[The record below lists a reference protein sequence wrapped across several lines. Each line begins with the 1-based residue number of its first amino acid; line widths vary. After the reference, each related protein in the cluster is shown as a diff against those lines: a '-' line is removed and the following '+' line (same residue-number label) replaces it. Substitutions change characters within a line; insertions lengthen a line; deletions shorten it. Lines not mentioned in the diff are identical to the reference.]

1 MIRRYQD
8 SFIQQLTEP
17 NTRHL
22 VYQTI
27 LGQVALEREHFEMV
41 PPGTAAT
48 IFHAPPPSELAVAE
62 REKLTRHDV
71 AAYVDEFTATL
82 SLMGCKDAAR
92 LAYWGFTSSDLVDT
106 ANGILM
112 KRAWIRIHGL
122 ANALASSATGQDYD
136 PPRIGRTHG
145 QKAYVVPTYDA
156 HHRMAGNLRGVLALR
171 SPRFFG
177 KLSGPTGQHNPPMLV
192 PIEEKALAYF
202 GLERDVNATQITSRV
217 WYADFAFTCTQLV
230 SICEQFALQIRLR
243 AQDGI
248 AELQED
254 FGRDQ
259 KGSSAMPHKRNPIT
273 AERISGLARV
283 ARGMFQPLMET
294 HGAMWDQ
301 RDISNSSVERVA
313 LWDLL
318 ELTAYVLNLTG
329 SLVAG
334 LLIWNDEEAR
344 TWTSSADELN
354 RLIGEGIDRDT
365 AYGRLRGEDP
375 RPEGVAQAAGDADC
389 DRAAEEPAGPA
400 DH

>member
-8 SFIQQLTEP
+8 TVIQTLTEP
-17 NTRHL
+17 GTRHH

-27 LGQVALEREHFEMV
+27 LGHVALEREKFGMI
-41 PPGTAAT
+41 PPGTAAA
-48 IFHAPPPSELAVAE
+48 ILHAPPPSEFAVAE
-62 REKLTRHDV
+62 REKATRHDV

-82 SLMGCKDAAR
+82 ALMGCKDAAR

-112 KRAWIRIHGL
+112 KRAWTRIHGL
-122 ANALASSATGQDYD
+122 ATALKSSATGQDIEFQ
-136 PPRIGRTHG
+136 RIGRTHG
-145 QKAYVVPTYDA
+145 QRAYQVSFWDA
-156 HHRMAGNLRGVLALR
+156 HHRMAAGLRDILALR

-192 PIEEKALAYF
+192 PIEENVLLRF
-202 GLERDVNATQITSRV
+202 GLHRDTNATQITSRV
-217 WYADFAFTCTQLV
+217 WYADFAFTCVQLV
-230 SICEQFALQIRLR
+230 SVCEQFALQIRLR

-254 FGRDQ
+254 FGRGQ

-283 ARGMFQPLMET
+283 ARGLFQPLMET

-334 LLIWNDEEAR
+334 LLVWKDEQAE
-344 TWTSSADELN
+344 TWVSSADELN
-354 RLIGEGIDRDT
+354 KMIGEGIDRDT
-365 AYGRLRGEDP
+365 AYGQLRGEDP
-375 RPEGVAQAAGDADC
+375 RPEGVAQATGDVHR
-389 DRAAEEPAGPA
+389 DRASQEPAGAA
-400 DH
+400 DD